1 MDVTLAKLLADTLAR
16 SKGLEEEEVTGQ
28 LFGRLPLTLMRA
40 NALMLSIR
48 CQDTDFPLPHMDS
61 IE

>member
-28 LFGRLPLTLMRA
+28 LFGGLPLTLMHTVQEVYKVA
-40 NALMLSIR
+40 SKNNAHT
-48 CQDTDFPLPHMDS
+48 QF
-61 IE
+61 